1 MSQISAMLPTYSN
14 QVAETQMRL
23 AEWHEQTAKRLK
35 IYMVET
41 RRKRDGL
48 DGVVHFIP
56 GLFNDNL
63 NFRSIEF
70 GTAEMIQIQSEGKQV
85 THEHDKSDLYSEDV
99 QLIIKDDKIYYL
111 PASESDT

>member
-35 IYMVET
+35 IDMVET
-41 RRKRDGL
+41 
-48 DGVVHFIP
+48 
-56 GLFNDNL
+56 
-63 NFRSIEF
+63 
-70 GTAEMIQIQSEGKQV
+70 MIQIQSEGKQV

-111 PASESDT
+111 PANESDI